1 MTAPLPSPFLADASA
16 VAPASDSSPIDLE
29 QLDRL
34 MAQALAAKL
43 EAERQKAVYDALR
56 DQICASLRE
65 LGETKLETASAK
77 ARLKET
83 KSGWTY
89 SETTEALAIQLKAQ
103 QDIEKRNGTAQPG
116 KVTVSADVLPL

>member
-1 MTAPLPSPFLADASA
+1 MTTSISSPFLADDSCVESA
-16 VAPASDSSPIDLE
+16 NDSGDIDLD
-29 QLDRL
+29 QLAKL
-34 MAQALAAKL
+34 MGQALDAKG
-43 EAERQKAVYDALR
+43 EFERQKAIYDALR

-65 LGETKLETASAK
+65 LGETKLETATAK

-89 SETTEALAIQLKAQ
+89 SQTTEALAIQLKAQ

-116 KVTVSADVLPL
+116 KVTISADVLAL

>member
-1 MTAPLPSPFLADASA
+1 MTNSISSPFLA
-16 VAPASDSSPIDLE
+16 VAATAEAKVEANTIDLE

-34 MAQALAAKL
+34 MAQALAAKA
-43 EAERQKAVYDALR
+43 EAERQKSLYDALR
-56 DQICASLRE
+56 DQVCASLRE

-89 SETTEALAIQLKAQ
+89 SQTTEALAIQLKAQ

-116 KVTVSADVLPL
+116 KVTISADVLPL